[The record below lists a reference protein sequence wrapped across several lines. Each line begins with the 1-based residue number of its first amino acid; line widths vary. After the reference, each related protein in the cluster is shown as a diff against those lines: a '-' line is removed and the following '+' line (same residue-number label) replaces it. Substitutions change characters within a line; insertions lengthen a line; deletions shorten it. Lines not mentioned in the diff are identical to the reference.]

1 VASLDPSN
9 VTMNSALK
17 TVTPAGTAP
26 VTALRPPPD
35 VSILPVPETPPT
47 TNPIT
52 TPPATKIATPD
63 LVIIKDELL
72 PVDTMTD
79 LVFENIGG
87 HELINVSRHDLV
99 NGIDVLYQPI
109 KNLSTLYLQYNPEN
123 ILRLQDTTQSYFK
136 NFPIQYSNKIPNVG
150 TGPNGE
156 TVYIEAG
163 TGDLIINVINLA
175 KGEQAEVQ
183 VLAQGDV
190 FDDTIYGGV

>member
-1 VASLDPSN
+1 MTEATPN
-9 VTMNSALK
+9 
-17 TVTPAGTAP
+17 TPATGTASAQP
-26 VTALRPPPD
+26 
-35 VSILPVPETPPT
+35 S
-47 TNPIT
+47 
-52 TPPATKIATPD
+52 ATKIASPD
-63 LVIIKDELL
+63 LIIIKDDFLS
-72 PVDTMTD
+72 VDTMTD

-150 TGPNGE
+150 TGENGE
-156 TVYIEAG
+156 IIYIESG

-175 KGEQAEVQ
+175 KGEQVEVQ
-183 VLAQGDV
+183 ILAQGSV

>member
-1 VASLDPSN
+1 MASLDPSN
-9 VTMNSALK
+9 VTMSSALK
-17 TVTPAGTAP
+17 TGTPVSIMPIPRAP
-26 VTALRPPPD
+26 GD
-35 VSILPVPETPPT
+35 VSIMPVPETPTT
-47 TNPIT
+47 TNPGT

-150 TGPNGE
+150 TGSNGE

-175 KGEQAEVQ
+175 KGEQVEVQ
-183 VLAQGDV
+183 VLTQGEV

>member
-1 VASLDPSN
+1 MTEAIPN
-9 VTMNSALK
+9 
-17 TVTPAGTAP
+17 TPATN
-26 VTALRPPPD
+26 
-35 VSILPVPETPPT
+35 T
-47 TNPIT
+47 TSSQ
-52 TPPATKIATPD
+52 PAATRIASPD
-63 LVIIKDELL
+63 LIIIKDDFLSI
-72 PVDTMTD
+72 DTMTD

-150 TGPNGE
+150 TGKNGE
-156 TVYIEAG
+156 TIYIESG

-175 KGEQAEVQ
+175 KGEQVEVQ
-183 VLAQGDV
+183 ILAQGSV

>member
-1 VASLDPSN
+1 MTEAIPN
-9 VTMNSALK
+9 
-17 TVTPAGTAP
+17 TPATN
-26 VTALRPPPD
+26 
-35 VSILPVPETPPT
+35 T
-47 TNPIT
+47 TSSK
-52 TPPATKIATPD
+52 PAATRIASPD
-63 LVIIKDELL
+63 LIIIKDDFLSI
-72 PVDTMTD
+72 DTMTD

-150 TGPNGE
+150 TGKNGE
-156 TVYIEAG
+156 TIYIESG
-163 TGDLIINVINLA
+163 TGDLIINVMNLA
-175 KGEQAEVQ
+175 KGEQVEVQ
-183 VLAQGDV
+183 ILAQGSV

>member
-1 VASLDPSN
+1 MTEA
-9 VTMNSALK
+9 
-17 TVTPAGTAP
+17 TPATPNTTAS
-26 VTALRPPPD
+26 TAG
-35 VSILPVPETPPT
+35 ST
-47 TNPIT
+47 
-52 TPPATKIATPD
+52 TKIASPD
-63 LVIIKDELL
+63 LIIIKDDMLTI
-72 PVDTMTD
+72 DTMTD

-150 TGPNGE
+150 TGANGE
-156 TVYIEAG
+156 TVYIEDG

-175 KGEQAEVQ
+175 KGEQVEVQ
-183 VLAQGDV
+183 VLAQGEV

>member
-9 VTMNSALK
+9 VTISSSL
-17 TVTPAGTAP
+17 TPGREVSIMPITRAP
-26 VTALRPPPD
+26 GD
-35 VSILPVPETPPT
+35 VSIMPVPETPST
-47 TNPIT
+47 TNPGT
-52 TPPATKIATPD
+52 TPPATKIASPD
-63 LVIIKDELL
+63 LIIIRDEVL
-72 PVDTMTD
+72 PIDTMTD

-156 TVYIEAG
+156 TIYIEEG

-175 KGEQAEVQ
+175 KGEQVEVQ